1 MVGRV
6 EADVPKPAADYGD
19 IDACR
24 DEVDRG
30 GVTEAMWR
38 HMLRLQAGYDPGGP
52 LNIIGQ

>member
-52 LNIIGQ
+52 EV